1 MVATNNQL
9 AILVAGNNQKDTHKM
24 DPRPLRAL
32 SRELVRE
39 LGMLSQQCGSLAL
52 SPLEAHLLIE
62 LENGPA
68 TNQQLAERLR
78 IDKSNAS
85 RPLARLAERELI
97 TWQPHPSDGRS
108 KQASL
113 TGQGKAQLEELH
125 RQMDEAMAETLAQL
139 APAERERLWDGMRL
153 YRSALSRARRQQ
165 GYRIRPIAPED
176 NAAIAAVIRAVS
188 AEYGLTADK
197 GYGVADPNLDLL
209 HETYQGEHSRYWVIE
224 GPNGAI
230 LGGGGIAPLAGAE
243 NEVCEL
249 QKMYFLPALRGLG
262 LGRRLVLQALA
273 EARVLGYRRCYLETT
288 ADLREATSLYES
300 LGFEHLPGP
309 LGCTG
314 HDACEI
320 CMVLELMPAE

>member
-1 MVATNNQL
+1 
-9 AILVAGNNQKDTHKM
+9 M

-32 SRELVRE
+32 SRDLVRE
-39 LGMLSQQCGSLAL
+39 LGMLSQQCGELAL

-62 LENGPA
+62 LESGPA

-97 TWQPHPSDGRS
+97 SWHPHPSDGRS
-108 KQASL
+108 KEARL
-113 TGQGKAQLEELH
+113 TIAGQAQLLDLH
-125 RQMDEAMAETLAQL
+125 QEMDSAMEETLAQL
-139 APAERERLWDGMRL
+139 TLAEREQLWIGLRL

-165 GYRIRPIAPED
+165 GYRIRPITAAD
-176 NAAIAAVIRAVS
+176 NGQIAAVIRAVS

-197 GYGVADPNLDLL
+197 GYGVADPNLDRL
-209 HETYQGEHSRYWVIE
+209 HETYQGAQSRYWVIE
-224 GPNGAI
+224 GPNGTI
-230 LGGGGIAPLAGAE
+230 LGGGGIAPLAGE
-243 NEVCEL
+243 EGQVCEL
-249 QKMYFLPALRGLG
+249 QKMYFMPSLRGLG
-262 LGRRLVLQALA
+262 LGRRLVLQALD
-273 EARVLGYRRCYLETT
+273 EARALGYQRCYLETT
-288 ADLREATSLYES
+288 AVLREATALYES

-320 CMVLELMPAE
+320 CMVLALGAEDGQRPA

>member
-1 MVATNNQL
+1 
-9 AILVAGNNQKDTHKM
+9 M

-32 SRELVRE
+32 SRDLVRE
-39 LGMLSQQCGSLAL
+39 LGMLSQQCGELAL

-62 LENGPA
+62 LESGPA

-97 TWQPHPSDGRS
+97 SWHPHPSDGRS
-108 KQASL
+108 KEARL
-113 TGQGKAQLEELH
+113 TIAGQAQLLDLH
-125 RQMDEAMAETLAQL
+125 QEMDSAMEETLAQL
-139 APAERERLWDGMRL
+139 TLAEREQLWTGLRL

-165 GYRIRPIAPED
+165 GYRIRPILAAD
-176 NAAIAAVIRAVS
+176 NGQIAAVIRAVS

-197 GYGVADPNLDLL
+197 GYGVADPNLDRL
-209 HETYQGEHSRYWVIE
+209 HETYQGAQSRYWVIE
-224 GPNGAI
+224 GPDGTI
-230 LGGGGIAPLAGAE
+230 LGGGGIAPLAGE
-243 NEVCEL
+243 EGQVCEL
-249 QKMYFLPALRGLG
+249 QKMYFMPSLRGLG
-262 LGRRLVLQALA
+262 LGRRLVLQALD
-273 EARVLGYRRCYLETT
+273 EARALGYQRCYLETT
-288 ADLREATSLYES
+288 AVLREATALYES

-320 CMVLELMPAE
+320 CMVLALGAEDGQRPA

>member
-1 MVATNNQL
+1 
-9 AILVAGNNQKDTHKM
+9 M

-62 LENGPA
+62 LESGPA
-68 TNQQLAERLR
+68 TNQQLADRLR

-85 RPLARLAERELI
+85 RPLARLAERDLI
-97 TWQPHPSDGRS
+97 AWQPHPSDGRS
-108 KQASL
+108 KE
-113 TGQGKAQLEELH
+113 AQLTAFGQDQLKELH
-125 RQMDEAMAETLAQL
+125 RQMDETMAEALAQL
-139 APAERERLWDGMRL
+139 SPAESEQIWEGMRR

-165 GYRIRPIAPED
+165 GYVIRPIIPAD
-176 NAAIAAVIRAVS
+176 NARIAAVIRAVS

-197 GYGVADPNLDLL
+197 GYGVADPNLDFL
-209 HETYQGEHSRYWVIE
+209 HETYRGERSRYWVIE
-224 GPNGAI
+224 GPAGTL
-230 LGGGGIAPLAGAE
+230 LGGGGIAPLAGAPD
-243 NEVCEL
+243 VCEL

-262 LGRRLVLQALA
+262 LGRRLVLLALA
-273 EARVLGYRRCYLETT
+273 EARALGYQRCYLETT
-288 ADLREATSLYES
+288 EVLREATTLYES

-320 CMVLELMPAE
+320 CMVLEL

>member
-1 MVATNNQL
+1 
-9 AILVAGNNQKDTHKM
+9 M

-62 LENGPA
+62 LESGPA
-68 TNQQLAERLR
+68 TKQQLADRLR

-85 RPLARLAERELI
+85 RPLARLAERDLI
-97 TWQPHPSDGRS
+97 AWQPHPSDGRS
-108 KQASL
+108 KE
-113 TGQGKAQLEELH
+113 AQLTAFGQEQLKELH
-125 RQMDEAMAETLAQL
+125 RQMDETMAEALAQL
-139 APAERERLWDGMRL
+139 TPTESEQIWEGMRR

-165 GYRIRPIAPED
+165 GYVIRPITPSD
-176 NAAIAAVIRAVS
+176 NARIAAVIRAVS

-197 GYGVADPNLDLL
+197 GYGVADPNLDFL
-209 HETYQGEHSRYWVIE
+209 HETYRGERSRYWVIE
-224 GPNGAI
+224 GPDGTL
-230 LGGGGIAPLAGAE
+230 LGGGGIAPLAGAPD
-243 NEVCEL
+243 VCEL

-262 LGRRLVLQALA
+262 LGRRLVLLALA
-273 EARVLGYRRCYLETT
+273 EARALGYQRCYLETT
-288 ADLREATSLYES
+288 EVLREATTLYES

-320 CMVLELMPAE
+320 CMVLEL

>member
-1 MVATNNQL
+1 
-9 AILVAGNNQKDTHKM
+9 M

-32 SRELVRE
+32 SRDLVRE
-39 LGMLSQQCGSLAL
+39 LGMLSQQCGELAL

-62 LENGPA
+62 LESGPA

-97 TWQPHPSDGRS
+97 SWHPHPSDGRS
-108 KQASL
+108 KEARL
-113 TGQGKAQLEELH
+113 TIAGQAQLLDLH
-125 RQMDEAMAETLAQL
+125 QEMDSAMEETLAQL
-139 APAERERLWDGMRL
+139 TLAERERLWTGLRL

-165 GYRIRPIAPED
+165 GYRIRPITAAD
-176 NAAIAAVIRAVS
+176 NSQIAAVIRAVS

-197 GYGVADPNLDLL
+197 GYGVADPNLDRL
-209 HETYQGEHSRYWVIE
+209 HETYQGAQSRYWVIE
-224 GPNGAI
+224 GPDGTI
-230 LGGGGIAPLAGAE
+230 LGGGGIAPLAGE
-243 NEVCEL
+243 EGQVCEL
-249 QKMYFLPALRGLG
+249 QKMYFMPSLRGLG
-262 LGRRLVLQALA
+262 LGRRLVLQALD
-273 EARVLGYRRCYLETT
+273 EARALGYQRCYLETT
-288 ADLREATSLYES
+288 AVLREATALYES

-320 CMVLELMPAE
+320 CMVLALGADDGQRPA

>member
-1 MVATNNQL
+1 
-9 AILVAGNNQKDTHKM
+9 M

-97 TWQPHPSDGRS
+97 AWQPHPSDGRS
-108 KQASL
+108 KEASL
-113 TGQGKAQLEELH
+113 TEPGKAQLEELH
-125 RQMDEAMAETLAQL
+125 RQMDETMAGPWPSSPRRVRADLGGHA
-139 APAERERLWDGMRL
+139 
-153 YRSALSRARRQQ
+153 ALSQRPLPRPPPAGVRHPPHHPGRQSPDRRRGARRLR
-165 GYRIRPIAPED
+165 RIRPH
-176 NAAIAAVIRAVS
+176 RRQ
-188 AEYGLTADK
+188 
-197 GYGVADPNLDLL
+197 GVRGSGSQPRFSPRDLS
-209 HETYQGEHSRYWVIE
+209 GERSRYWVIE
-224 GPNGAI
+224 GPDGAI
-230 LGGGGIAPLAGAE
+230 LGGGGIAPLAGAAD
-243 NEVCEL
+243 VCEL

-273 EARVLGYRRCYLETT
+273 EARALGYQRCYLETT
-288 ADLREATSLYES
+288 AVLREATALYES

-320 CMVLELMPAE
+320 CMVLALD

>member
-1 MVATNNQL
+1 
-9 AILVAGNNQKDTHKM
+9 M

-32 SRELVRE
+32 SRDLVRE
-39 LGMLSQQCGSLAL
+39 LGMLSQQCGELAL

-62 LENGPA
+62 LESGPA

-97 TWQPHPSDGRS
+97 SWHPHPSDGRS
-108 KQASL
+108 KEARL
-113 TGQGKAQLEELH
+113 TIAGQAQLLDLH
-125 RQMDEAMAETLAQL
+125 QEMDSAMEETLAQL
-139 APAERERLWDGMRL
+139 TLAEREQLWTGLRL

-165 GYRIRPIAPED
+165 GYRIRPITAAD
-176 NAAIAAVIRAVS
+176 NPHIAAVIRAVS

-197 GYGVADPNLDLL
+197 GYGVADPNLDRL
-209 HETYQGEHSRYWVIE
+209 HETYQGAQSHYWVIE
-224 GPNGAI
+224 GPDGTI
-230 LGGGGIAPLAGAE
+230 LGGGGIAPLAGE
-243 NEVCEL
+243 EGQVCEL
-249 QKMYFLPALRGLG
+249 QKMYFMPSLRGLG
-262 LGRRLVLQALA
+262 LGRRLVLQALD
-273 EARVLGYRRCYLETT
+273 EARALGYQRCYLETT
-288 ADLREATSLYES
+288 AVLREATALYES

-320 CMVLELMPAE
+320 CMVLTLGADDGQQPA

>member
-1 MVATNNQL
+1 
-9 AILVAGNNQKDTHKM
+9 M

-32 SRELVRE
+32 SRDLVRE
-39 LGMLSQQCGSLAL
+39 LGMLSQQCGELAL

-62 LENGPA
+62 LESGPA

-97 TWQPHPSDGRS
+97 SWHPHPSDGRS
-108 KQASL
+108 KEARL
-113 TGQGKAQLEELH
+113 TIAGQAQLLDLH
-125 RQMDEAMAETLAQL
+125 QEMDSAMEETLAQL
-139 APAERERLWDGMRL
+139 TLAEREQLWEGLRL

-165 GYRIRPIAPED
+165 GYRIRPITQAD
-176 NAAIAAVIRAVS
+176 NPAIAAVVRAVS

-197 GYGVADPNLDLL
+197 GYGVADPNLDFL
-209 HETYQGEHSRYWVIE
+209 HETYLGERSRYWVIE
-224 GPNGAI
+224 GPDGSI

-243 NEVCEL
+243 GQVCEL
-249 QKMYFLPALRGLG
+249 QKMYFMPSLRGLG
-262 LGRRLVLQALA
+262 LGRRLVLQALD
-273 EARVLGYRRCYLETT
+273 EARVLGYQRCYLETT
-288 ADLREATSLYES
+288 AVLREATALYES

-309 LGCTG
+309 LGRTG

-320 CMVLELMPAE
+320 CMVLALAANETLPVA

>member
-1 MVATNNQL
+1 
-9 AILVAGNNQKDTHKM
+9 M

-32 SRELVRE
+32 SRDLVRE
-39 LGMLSQQCGSLAL
+39 LGMLSQQCGELAL

-62 LENGPA
+62 LESGPA

-97 TWQPHPSDGRS
+97 SWHPHPSDGRS
-108 KQASL
+108 KEARL
-113 TGQGKAQLEELH
+113 TIAGQAQLLDLH
-125 RQMDEAMAETLAQL
+125 QEMDSAMEETLAQL
-139 APAERERLWDGMRL
+139 TLAEREQLWTGLRL

-165 GYRIRPIAPED
+165 GYRIRPITVAD
-176 NAAIAAVIRAVS
+176 NPHIAAVIRAVS

-197 GYGVADPNLDLL
+197 GYGVADPNLDRL
-209 HETYQGEHSRYWVIE
+209 HETYQGAQSRYWVIE
-224 GPNGAI
+224 GPDGTI
-230 LGGGGIAPLAGAE
+230 LGGGGIAPLAGE
-243 NEVCEL
+243 EGQVCEL
-249 QKMYFLPALRGLG
+249 QKMYFMPSLRGLG
-262 LGRRLVLQALA
+262 LGRRLVLQALD
-273 EARVLGYRRCYLETT
+273 EARALGYQRCYLETT
-288 ADLREATSLYES
+288 AVLREATALYES

-320 CMVLELMPAE
+320 CMVLALGADDCWRPA

>member
-1 MVATNNQL
+1 
-9 AILVAGNNQKDTHKM
+9 M

-62 LENGPA
+62 LESGPA
-68 TNQQLAERLR
+68 TNQQLADRLR

-85 RPLARLAERELI
+85 RPLARLAERDLI
-97 TWQPHPSDGRS
+97 AWQPHPSDGRS
-108 KQASL
+108 KE
-113 TGQGKAQLEELH
+113 AQLTAFGQDQLKELH
-125 RQMDEAMAETLAQL
+125 RQMDETMAEALAQL
-139 APAERERLWDGMRL
+139 SPAESEQIWEGMRR

-165 GYRIRPIAPED
+165 GYVIRPIIPAD
-176 NAAIAAVIRAVS
+176 NARIAAVIRAVS

-197 GYGVADPNLDLL
+197 GYGVADPNLDFL
-209 HETYQGEHSRYWVIE
+209 HETYRGERSRYWVIE
-224 GPNGAI
+224 GPDGTL
-230 LGGGGIAPLAGAE
+230 LGGGGIAPLAGAPD
-243 NEVCEL
+243 VCEL

-262 LGRRLVLQALA
+262 LGRRLVLLALA
-273 EARVLGYRRCYLETT
+273 EARALGYQRCYLETT
-288 ADLREATSLYES
+288 EVLREATTLYES

-314 HDACEI
+314 HDACET
-320 CMVLELMPAE
+320 CMVLEL

>member
-1 MVATNNQL
+1 
-9 AILVAGNNQKDTHKM
+9 M

-32 SRELVRE
+32 SRDLVRE
-39 LGMLSQQCGSLAL
+39 LGMLSQQCGELAL

-62 LENGPA
+62 LESGPA

-97 TWQPHPSDGRS
+97 SWHPHPSDGRS
-108 KQASL
+108 KEARL
-113 TGQGKAQLEELH
+113 TIAGQAQLLDLH
-125 RQMDEAMAETLAQL
+125 QEMDSAMEETLAQL
-139 APAERERLWDGMRL
+139 TLAEREQLWEGLRL

-165 GYRIRPIAPED
+165 GYRIRPITQAD
-176 NAAIAAVIRAVS
+176 NPAIAAVVRAVS

-197 GYGVADPNLDLL
+197 GYGVADPNLDFL
-209 HETYQGEHSRYWVIE
+209 HETYLGERSRYWVIE
-224 GPNGAI
+224 GPDGSI
-230 LGGGGIAPLAGAE
+230 LGGGGIAPLAGE
-243 NEVCEL
+243 EGQVCEL
-249 QKMYFLPALRGLG
+249 QKMYFMPSMRGLG
-262 LGRRLVLQALA
+262 LGRRLVLQALD
-273 EARVLGYRRCYLETT
+273 EARVLGYQRCYLETT
-288 ADLREATSLYES
+288 AVLREATALYES

-320 CMVLELMPAE
+320 CMVLALAANETLPVA